1 MQTADGSLSLI
12 NHIEKAARQECTK
25 LKQLAD
31 SRGITL
37 AEAVLEFLERYKAEI
52 KVKKDFILDYQVL
65 DKPFDEVL
73 EAHEYLS
80 EKMKERHALSNS
92 KQNLGQL

>member
-1 MQTADGSLSLI
+1 MA
-12 NHIEKAARQECTK
+12 KQECTK
-25 LKQLAD
+25 FKQLTD

-52 KVKKDFILDYQVL
+52 KVKKNFILDYQVL

-80 EKMKERHALSNS
+80 KKMEKRQALSNN
-92 KQNLGQL
+92 KQILS

>member
-1 MQTADGSLSLI
+1 M
-12 NHIEKAARQECTK
+12 
-25 LKQLAD
+25 KQLTD

-52 KVKKDFILDYQVL
+52 KVKKNFILDYQVL

-80 EKMKERHALSNS
+80 EKMKERHALSS
-92 KQNLGQL
+92 TKQNPSQL